1 MIENNQLNARG
12 EFLEDVLI
20 LSNLGKD
27 LDVRTAPKVLR
38 NTPVTPIPSVSVSSK
53 SVEKTP
59 LSRGRFKTQFASFFT
74 GSEDK
79 KVENKFLEFL
89 RR

>member
-1 MIENNQLNARG
+1 V

-53 SVEKTP
+53 SVEKIP
-59 LSRGRFKTQFASFFT
+59 LSCGRFKTQFASFFT